1 VLKLHISE
9 NVVENLRNFSDV
21 LKTFRIPHCL
31 TCHVMSDSLVN
42 TWKRWIPGVRFG
54 VRFGVRI
61 GSHVRFWFQGVRFD

>member
-1 VLKLHISE
+1 MVLKLHISE

-42 TWKRWIPGVRFG
+42 TSPSSRQFG
-54 VRFGVRI
+54 NVGHQVNMIRNLQPTT
-61 GSHVRFWFQGVRFD
+61 S